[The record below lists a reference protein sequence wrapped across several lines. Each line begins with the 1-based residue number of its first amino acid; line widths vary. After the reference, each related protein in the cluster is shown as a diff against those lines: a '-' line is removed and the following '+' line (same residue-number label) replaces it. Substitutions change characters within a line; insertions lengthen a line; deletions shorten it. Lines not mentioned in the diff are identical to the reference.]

1 MRSLAPLSTLL
12 ALLLWSIPLFS
23 PAIATAWLEN
33 AQRSPSLP
41 FQIPQRSQQVSDHRP
56 LITKLRD
63 GIIHVIWGMPSK
75 GRAQPCTTKSSPAT
89 SSPPSNMLARY
100 GGDVVLR
107 FKVKTAEEA
116 KALAEASNVLFL
128 DVWEFTTEWVDIR
141 LAKDVVSLLLDGSS
155 NWRSLADM
163 NIRYLR
169 Y

>member
-1 MRSLAPLSTLL
+1 MRSLAPLRTLL
-12 ALLLWSIPLFS
+12 ALLLWSTPLFT
-23 PAIATAWLEN
+23 PAIATAWLDN
-33 AQRSPSLP
+33 TQRSPSLP
-41 FQIPQRSQQVSDHRP
+41 FQIPQRSQQVSDNRP

-75 GRAQPCTTKSSPAT
+75 GRAQACAIKSSPAT

-107 FKVKTAEEA
+107 FRVQTAEEA

-128 DVWEFTTEWVDIR
+128 DVWEFTSDWVDIR
-141 LAKDVVSLLLDGSS
+141 LAKDVVSPLLHRALNG
-155 NWRSLADM
+155 RSTSDIV
-163 NIRYLR
+163 IRYLR